1 MMVSFRRFSQ
11 LGRYGLM
18 LFAVLAIGA
27 AAAAQGTPPPGL
39 GPDTVIVPGQSIG
52 PWSLD
57 MSFTQLLWTIGIRS
71 VSIRSVPDPQFR
83 NELAMS
89 SWPNPPVVAIHGSID
104 ETLYGLGIAGSRYMT
119 RERIGA
125 GATEAKVTGAYGPAS
140 QVVQP
145 PSRPKFLIYN
155 DRGLAFQIAFDP
167 VSGEYRAVERVY
179 VFRPGRAGAIWRI

>member
-1 MMVSFRRFSQ
+1 MMRSLLRIGG
-11 LGRYGLM
+11 LGRYGLI
-18 LFAVLAIGA
+18 LLVVPAIA
-27 AAAAQGTPPPGL
+27 AAAMAQGASPAGL

-52 PWSLD
+52 RWSLD
-57 MSFTQLLWTIGIRS
+57 MSFTQLLWALGVRS
-71 VSIRSVPDPQFR
+71 VSVRSVPDPQFR
-83 NELAMS
+83 NELEMS
-89 SWPNPPVVAIHGSID
+89 SWPDPSVVAIHGSID

-167 VSGEYRAVERVY
+167 VSGDYGAVERVY

>member
-1 MMVSFRRFSQ
+1 MGSLPRFGG
-11 LGRYGLM
+11 LGRGLM
-18 LFAVLAIGA
+18 LLAVLAVGA
-27 AAAAQGTPPPGL
+27 AAAMAQGAPPAGL

-57 MSFTQLLWTIGIRS
+57 MSFTELLWALGVRS
-71 VSIRSVPDPQFR
+71 VSLTSVPGPQFR
-83 NELAMS
+83 NELGMS

-104 ETLYGLGIAGSRYMT
+104 ETLYGLGIAGARYMT
-119 RERIGA
+119 SERIGA
-125 GATEAKVTGAYGPAS
+125 GATEAKVTGAYGPAP

-167 VSGEYRAVERVY
+167 VSGGYGAVERVY